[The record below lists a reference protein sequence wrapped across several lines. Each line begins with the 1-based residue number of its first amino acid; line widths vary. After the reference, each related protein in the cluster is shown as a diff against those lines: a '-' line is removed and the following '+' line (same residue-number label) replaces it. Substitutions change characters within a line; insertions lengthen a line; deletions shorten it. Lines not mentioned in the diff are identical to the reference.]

1 MIAGDKLAEPLL
13 LERVP
18 ERPSRWEVGR
28 SNEERRSP
36 RRRTLAAVRV
46 LEGPELGGGLVAT
59 DLSADGAFLRAPAAV
74 APDVRFRL
82 SLEIPTDPKPI
93 VVTARAVRSSPEGVG
108 LRFEEVT
115 ARDRARLRAH
125 AGFYEM
131 DEAIVR
137 VQRALGDLVPG
148 NLLPLGEPSEIRM
161 LLENLV
167 ERALPVTVIRPG
179 RGFDPVVC
187 RAAAHEPAGPH
198 GGTLRLDLTVPPR
211 TRVLYL
217 AFSDPPLFYAL
228 EAIVL
233 GGTAGGTEVMIPER
247 VYLTERRSERRASL
261 RSAFCELAAPHV
273 VGGRLRLPVLDLGEG
288 GASVRLGAA
297 TALVPGARLPAF
309 TLEVE
314 GVRREIA
321 GATVRYLSALDD
333 GGARAG
339 LRFDE
344 GERERDSFRE
354 LKVHGVHGGFAA
366 KLTRTVS
373 LLGGKVAA
381 FVRRPRRAEEGG
393 VEVVRF
399 KNRRGDMVAA
409 IVDANFD
416 TSDPAIR
423 PDVAVVIAPA
433 ILKRKEVFSLL
444 ARTILDDLDR
454 DGRRGAPI
462 TTGPSATWEMTR
474 RRRCAISSAAS
485 GRSGGRW

>member
-1 MIAGDKLAEPLL
+1 MIARDKLAEEPLL

-18 ERPSRWEVGR
+18 ERPARWEVGK
-28 SNEERRSP
+28 SSEERRSP
-36 RRRTLAAVRV
+36 RRRTLAAVRI

-82 SLEIPTDPKPI
+82 ALEIPTDPKPI
-93 VVTARAVRSSPEGVG
+93 VVTARAVRSSPEGIG
-108 LRFEEVT
+108 LRFEEVS

-137 VQRALGDLVPG
+137 VQQALGDLVPG

-187 RAAAHEPAGPH
+187 RAAAPQPAGPH
-198 GGTLRLDLTVPPR
+198 GATLRLDLMVPPR

-233 GGTAGGTEVMIPER
+233 GAAGTAEGTEVMVPER

-261 RSAFCELAAPHV
+261 RTAFCELAAPHV
-273 VGGRLRLPVLDLGEG
+273 PGGRLRLPVLDLGEG

-297 TALVPGARLPAF
+297 TALVPGARLPGF

-314 GVRREIA
+314 GARREIA

-333 GGARAG
+333 GGVRAG

-344 GERERDSFRE
+344 GEGERDSFRD
-354 LKVHGVHGGFAA
+354 LKCTRCAA
-366 KLTRTVS
+366 DSRRRS
-373 LLGGKVAA
+373 RARSRCSAA
-381 FVRRPRRAEEGG
+381 RWRRSCAAPAAPRRG
-393 VEVVRF
+393 VSR
-399 KNRRGDMVAA
+399 
-409 IVDANFD
+409 
-416 TSDPAIR
+416 
-423 PDVAVVIAPA
+423 
-433 ILKRKEVFSLL
+433 
-444 ARTILDDLDR
+444 
-454 DGRRGAPI
+454 
-462 TTGPSATWEMTR
+462 
-474 RRRCAISSAAS
+474 SSASRTAAATRWRRS
-485 GRSGGRW
+485 WTPTSTPRTPRSGPTWRW